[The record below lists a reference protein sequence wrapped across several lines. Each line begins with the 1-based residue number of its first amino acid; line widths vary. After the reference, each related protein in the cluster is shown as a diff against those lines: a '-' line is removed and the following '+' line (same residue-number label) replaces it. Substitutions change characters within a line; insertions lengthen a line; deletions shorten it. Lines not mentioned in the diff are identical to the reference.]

1 MRSPQSIAL
10 RHEPA
15 AWATAHTLN
24 ACAGCLH
31 ACGQAQALR
40 CRQAEVAQANDGVAD
55 ATRAWHSS
63 RGCNHHAGPAGV
75 GDEFARASTDLQQA
89 RFATG

>member
-1 MRSPQSIAL
+1 MRSPQSIGL

-31 ACGQAQALR
+31 ACGQAEALR
-40 CRQAEVAQANDGVAD
+40 CRHAEVAQANDGTPPPCEYA
-55 ATRAWHSS
+55 RSS
-63 RGCNHHAGPAGV
+63 CGLCGP
-75 GDEFARASTDLQQA
+75 EA
-89 RFATG
+89 RFLDMPSWH